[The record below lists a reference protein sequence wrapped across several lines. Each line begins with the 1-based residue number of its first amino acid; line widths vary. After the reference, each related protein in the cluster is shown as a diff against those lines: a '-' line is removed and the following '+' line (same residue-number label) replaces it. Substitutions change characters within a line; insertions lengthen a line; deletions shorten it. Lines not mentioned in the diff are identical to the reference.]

1 MRTLRASSHARVC
14 VASSDLAAGWSLAPR
29 VGGRL
34 RRTPT
39 TMFAPRNR
47 IPSPDGLAINCAGS
61 FTGEMDATTYWPAHQ
76 PPSPQTQARRAALHP
91 SLALARPCH
100 VLSPDKNKAV
110 QPARQTCVC
119 TPPWLP
125 SSPPDSI
132 RAPTLTSHCR
142 VCVCCSRRTFQARA
156 RHWLSASMQ
165 TLALLSSTCPGA
177 CAHVRRLA
185 GCGFYEENE
194 RSARRFDLV
203 ELVGGGARG
212 RPEPA
217 VGGQGSSQAAA
228 VAPPAC
234 HTTLRRPSAAV

>member
-1 MRTLRASSHARVC
+1 MGIDYELHLEGERHIFFAEAPASLGKRKLPP
-14 VASSDLAAGWSLAPR
+14 AS
-29 VGGRL
+29 
-34 RRTPT
+34 
-39 TMFAPRNR
+39 
-47 IPSPDGLAINCAGS
+47 
-61 FTGEMDATTYWPAHQ
+61 Q
-76 PPSPQTQARRAALHP
+76 ALHP

-156 RHWLSASMQ
+156 RDWLSASTQ
-165 TLALLSSTCPGA
+165 TLALSSSTCSGA

-185 GCGFYEENE
+185 GCGFYKENE

-212 RPEPA
+212 RPESA
-217 VGGQGSSQAAA
+217 VGGQDSSQAAA
-228 VAPPAC
+228 RAPPAW

>member
-1 MRTLRASSHARVC
+1 MHWLSTVRDPSPARWMRQPIGQRTNLRRHKRRPGVQPSTHPSPLRAHSHVR
-14 VASSDLAAGWSLAPR
+14 
-29 VGGRL
+29 
-34 RRTPT
+34 
-39 TMFAPRNR
+39 
-47 IPSPDGLAINCAGS
+47 SPD
-61 FTGEMDATTYWPAHQ
+61 E
-76 PPSPQTQARRAALHP
+76 
-91 SLALARPCH
+91 
-100 VLSPDKNKAV
+100 NKAV

-142 VCVCCSRRTFQARA
+142 VCVCCSRRTFQDRA
-156 RHWLSASMQ
+156 RDWLIASTQ
-165 TLALLSSTCPGA
+165 ILALSSSTCSGS

-185 GCGFYEENE
+185 GCGFYKENE